1 MEIVIN
7 QFIGFLIGVLAS
19 GVLWYLLTHVK
30 PRIEICSVIVFNPRK
45 GSLLVKVRNERRRQA
60 TDIYASLVLIE
71 RKPDGRLFTLHSAQL
86 RKDFFPALAP
96 IQDLTKSWKLPTTG
110 VFATDEGEKLLE
122 ILASKTNGE
131 KRLVFTLSATDGL
144 SGTKVVQQIAYSQE
158 NIKYGKFGLGFRIE
172 EVQTLTKEAIS
183 ADDE

>member
-1 MEIVIN
+1 MEIVAN
-7 QFIGFLIGVLAS
+7 QLFGFLIGVLAS

-30 PRIEICSVIVFNPRK
+30 PKIAISSVIAFNPDK
-45 GSLLVKVRNERRRQA
+45 GSLLIKVRNERRRQA

-71 RKPDGRLFTLHSAQL
+71 RKPDGRLFTLHSAKL
-86 RKDFFPALAP
+86 RKDLFPALAP
-96 IQDLTKSWKLPTTG
+96 IQDLTEPWGLPTTV

-122 ILASKTNGE
+122 IIASKTNGE
-131 KRLVFTLSATDGL
+131 KRLVFTLSATDAL
-144 SGTKVVQQIAYSQE
+144 SGTKIVQQITFGQE

-172 EVQTLTKEAIS
+172 EAQSLVKEAIS